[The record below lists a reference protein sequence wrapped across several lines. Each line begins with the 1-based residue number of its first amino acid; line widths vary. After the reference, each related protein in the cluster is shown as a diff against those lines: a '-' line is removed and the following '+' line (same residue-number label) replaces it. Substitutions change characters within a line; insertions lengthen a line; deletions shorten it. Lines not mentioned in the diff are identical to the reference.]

1 MTDRPMPDWTARIPG
16 RDIWRIGV
24 VEAPIGEIAA
34 RGFRPTDPV
43 HWLPEEG
50 RLKFLADPFGV
61 WRDGRLHLFAEAY
74 DYRTRHGVIEQIE
87 LGTDFSPVRRSV
99 VLREPWHLS
108 YPQVFE
114 ADGDLWML
122 PEAHRSG
129 TLTLYRAAA
138 FPDIWEPVARLDL
151 DTPAIDATPFRH
163 GGLWWLAYS
172 PTGPQR
178 WKQGR
183 LHFAFAERLTG
194 PWRPHRGNP
203 VRNDLA
209 SSRPGGT
216 AWIEDGLTCLPMQ
229 DCTRTYGGGVRRLRI
244 HALDPDRFEAEAGPL
259 LVPPSIAAPYLRGL
273 HTLSACG
280 PVTLFDVKRIDR
292 SLWQSRSERERAEE
306 GAIAAS

>member
-1 MTDRPMPDWTARIPG
+1 MIRWGLPG
-16 RDIWRIGV
+16 RDIWRIGI
-24 VEAPIGEIAA
+24 VEAPIVEIAR
-34 RGFRPTDPV
+34 RGFPPDAPV

-61 WRDGRLHLFAEAY
+61 WIDGLLLVFAEAY
-74 DYRTRHGVIEQIE
+74 DYRTRHGVIELIK
-87 LGTDFSPVRRSV
+87 LNADYSPVQRSV

-108 YPQVFE
+108 YPQVFDAE
-114 ADGDLWML
+114 GHWWML

-129 TLTLYRAAA
+129 FLTLYRATV
-138 FPDIWEPVARLDL
+138 FPHGWEPVVRLEL

-163 GGLWWLAYS
+163 EGLWWLAYS

-194 PWRPHRGNP
+194 PWRLHSGNP
-203 VRNDLA
+203 VRIDLA

-216 AWIEDGLTCLPMQ
+216 AWFENSVPHLPVQ
-229 DCTRTYGGGVRRLRI
+229 DCTRTYGRALRVLKI
-244 HALDPDRFEAEAGPL
+244 LELSPRRFEAETTAPL
-259 LVPPSIAAPYLRGL
+259 LPPSNLGAYRNGL

-280 PVTLFDVKRIDR
+280 PVTLFDAKRIDR
-292 SLWQSRSERERAEE
+292 SKW
-306 GAIAAS
+306 

>member
-1 MTDRPMPDWTARIPG
+1 VTRWGLKIPG
-16 RDIWRIGV
+16 RDIWRVGL
-24 VEAPIGEIAA
+24 VEAPIGDVAR
-34 RGFRPTDPV
+34 RGFPADAQV

-50 RLKFLADPFGV
+50 GRKFLADPFGV
-61 WRDGRLHLFAEAY
+61 WRDGRLHLIDEAY
-74 DYRTRHGVIEQIE
+74 DYQTRHGVIEVIE
-87 LGTDFSPVRRSV
+87 LDEGFAPVQRSV

-114 ADGDLWML
+114 ADGEIWML
-122 PEAHRSG
+122 PEAYKSG
-129 TLTLYRAAA
+129 VLTLYRAAA
-138 FPDIWEPVARLDL
+138 FPHVWEPVVRLEL

-163 GGLWWLAYS
+163 DGLWWLAYS

-194 PWRPHRGNP
+194 PWRTHPGNP
-203 VRNDLA
+203 VRNDLS

-216 AWIEDGLTCLPMQ
+216 AWVEHGLPRLPMQ
-229 DCTRTYGGGVRRLRI
+229 DCTRTYGGGIRVLTVLRL
-244 HALDPDRFEAEAGPL
+244 DTTRFEAEA
-259 LVPPSIAAPYLRGL
+259 AAPLSLPPAAGAYSQGL

-292 SLWQSRSERERAEE
+292 SLRAPRRHEQ
-306 GAIAAS
+306 AA